1 MMRALLTAA
10 TGMEAQQLTVD
21 TIANNLANVN
31 TSGFKRS
38 RANFHDLLYQTLKA
52 PGQSSTVGTVIPS
65 GIQIGAGTQVS
76 SVEKMFTEGSIV
88 QTKKETDMMIQG
100 EGFFRVQLDDG
111 RTGYTR
117 DGSFKWDSNGRLV
130 TADGFPVLPEITI
143 PPGVAHNKFSVGYD
157 GTVTVRVGEEVQ
169 ELGQIQLA
177 NFINPAG
184 LDSMGRNL
192 FGATTASGEAVVGPA
207 NQDGTGSIAQGQLES
222 SNVNVIEEMVNMITG
237 QRAYELNSKVIQ
249 TGDQMLQQTNNIR

>member
-10 TGMEAQQLTVD
+10 TGMDAQQLTVD

-31 TSGFKRS
+31 TTGFKRS
-38 RANFHDLLYQTLKA
+38 RANFHDLVYQTLRA
-52 PGQSSTVGTVIPS
+52 PGQSSTVGTIVPS
-65 GIQIGAGTQVS
+65 GIQIGAGSQVS
-76 SVEKMFTEGSIV
+76 SIEKMFSEGSIL
-88 QTKKETDMMIQG
+88 QTQKKEDLMIQG
-100 EGFFRVQLDDG
+100 EGFFRVQKDDG
-111 RTGYTR
+111 NIAYTR
-117 DGSFKWDSNGRLV
+117 DGNFKWDNTGRLV
-130 TADGFPVLPEITI
+130 TADGFPIVPEIVI
-143 PPGVAHNKFSVGYD
+143 PPNVPRDKFNVGLD

-169 ELGQIQLA
+169 EIGQIQLA

-184 LDSMGRNL
+184 LDSLGRNL
-192 FGATTASGEAVVGPA
+192 YGQTVASGEAIIGAA
-207 NQDGTGSIAQGQLES
+207 NQDGFGSIAQGQLES